1 MKILGF
7 ERYNEIN
14 SSRIRIKSK
23 KVEDDE
29 IIYETHITINGEG
42 IDGLIYC
49 GVDGKLECFQFHNK
63 EGFCLSDIYGEDNI
77 NKLIIKK
84 LKKIGA

>member
-7 ERYNEIN
+7 KKYNDIHT
-14 SSRIRIKSK
+14 SRIRIKSK
-23 KVEDDE
+23 KVDEDE

-49 GVDGKLECFQFHNK
+49 DKEGRLECSQFHNK
-63 EGFCLSDIYGEDNI
+63 DGFCLSEIYGEDNI

-84 LKKIGA
+84 LKKNR